1 MTGAEPNVERQELG
15 ERVLG
20 LIGGYRMGAALDAH
34 DLFMKTP
41 PGAPPPDPVPAGDDR
56 RTVAR

>member
-34 DLFMKTP
+34 GP
-41 PGAPPPDPVPAGDDR
+41 VHENAPGGSAAGPRPRGRRAPHR
-56 RTVAR
+56 R